1 MEPEFEHDITVAF
14 LRRDPSA
21 VMNDCK
27 EYLHRFRAFG
37 EEYE

>member
-1 MEPEFEHDITVAF
+1 MEPEFEHYIPEAF
-14 LRRDPSA
+14 LRRDRSA

-37 EEYE
+37 EEEE